1 MSTVDITTFIDPS
14 CYRCLDHHHLPTA
27 HAGTTH
33 AATETAK
40 EIRIHIVM
48 IPVGRPI
55 DQKEEEAEVEVEE
68 EEEGVGWGDT
78 EMIVGEAIVVV
89 DREVG
94 VEIGKEGYMIP
105 ETGREGTRPLDLLD
119 H

>member
-1 MSTVDITTFIDPS
+1 V
-14 CYRCLDHHHLPTA
+14 
-27 HAGTTH
+27 
-33 AATETAK
+33 K
-40 EIRIHIVM
+40 EIRIHTVT

-68 EEEGVGWGDT
+68 GEEGVGWGDT

-89 DREVG
+89 DREAG
-94 VEIGKEGYMIP
+94 VEIERGGYMIP
-105 ETGREGTRPLDLLD
+105 ETGREGTRPLDLPD